1 MSTLVP
7 LTFSEICPKW
17 DKLLDNIEQTTTAK
31 MDKEV
36 LKDLGNWSKCVVGE
50 AYHHSQSYII
60 DCHKC
65 YAFAV
70 KFATEGSDREKYDK
84 QFVTM
89 KNEFAEHFNKE
100 HLYK

>member
-17 DKLLDNIEQTTTAK
+17 DKLLDKIEQTTTAN
-31 MDKEV
+31 MDKQV
-36 LKDLGNWSKCVVGE
+36 LKDLGDWKQCVVGE
-50 AYHHSQSYII
+50 AWNHQQQYLTGCAI
-60 DCHKC
+60 C
-65 YAFAV
+65 YRFAV
-70 KFATEGSDREKYDK
+70 MFHTEGSDREKYDK